1 MKKYGILDGVPLRT
15 THAHA
20 VSIMLLQI
28 RKYMFKDWDIS
39 CLQGMIGTYHVLT
52 SFFLLLF
59 LSSMVTDEGSL
70 NVCAGAGRV
79 CSHCTGAGSCR
90 RRRTDRKMTVVV
102 EVTTRG

>member
-1 MKKYGILDGVPLRT
+1 MKKYGIFDGVPLRT

-59 LSSMVTDEGSL
+59 LSSMITDEGAL
-70 NVCAGAGRV
+70 NVCAGAGRG
-79 CSHCTGAGSCR
+79 CSHCTGVG
-90 RRRTDRKMTVVV
+90 TMYWY
-102 EVTTRG
+102 

>member
-39 CLQGMIGTYHVLT
+39 CLQGMIGTYHDTFLRDSAHYAEVSTCKQKLCIIHDLLSPRLT
-52 SFFLLLF
+52 NKNPPTL
-59 LSSMVTDEGSL
+59 VT
-70 NVCAGAGRV
+70 
-79 CSHCTGAGSCR
+79 
-90 RRRTDRKMTVVV
+90 
-102 EVTTRG
+102 